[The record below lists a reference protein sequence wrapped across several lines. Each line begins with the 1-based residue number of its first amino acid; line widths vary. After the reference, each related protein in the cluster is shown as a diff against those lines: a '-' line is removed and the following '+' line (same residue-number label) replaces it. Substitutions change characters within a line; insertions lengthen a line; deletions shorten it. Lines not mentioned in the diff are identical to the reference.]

1 MKVLKFYADY
11 CAPCKAVGH
20 YLKKA
25 NLPIEI
31 VEVDAED
38 NDDMVREY
46 GIRSVP
52 VTVLLDDDGREI
64 RRWTGVFDVDELKRM
79 INETADH

>member
-11 CAPCKAVGH
+11 CVPCKAVGLN
-20 YLKKA
+20 LKNA

-31 VEVDAED
+31 MEVDVEENED
-38 NDDMVREY
+38 MIVEY

-52 VTVLLDDDGREI
+52 VTVLLDDEGKEV
-64 RRWTGVFDVDELKRM
+64 RRWVGVFDVNELKKM
-79 INETADH
+79 IC

>member
-1 MKVLKFYADY
+1 
-11 CAPCKAVGH
+11 
-20 YLKKA
+20 
-25 NLPIEI
+25 
-31 VEVDAED
+31 VDAED

-46 GIRSVP
+46 GVRSVP